1 MAGPVHETA
10 AEVQTIA
17 TKRSAEADPEPSPVA
32 KRPTEVPQ
40 QKEQEAQPAQDTA
53 NVNGVEGGEE
63 KTTPQIQAPAAATEN
78 GKSAADAH
86 EPASDKADNVE
97 SVEKVAPLND
107 ETRTQAGEEV
117 KVGAGNGVDPAAIAS
132 QLADEAAAAQVEA
145 DKAAKVASEK
155 QTEALKALQSAAKV
169 SGDHVESAQP
179 AAEEPI
185 KVEKLAAQEP
195 ANGTHVEDAA
205 PQSAAQSEK
214 ASEEAG
220 VKVADAPAHVT
231 PDVSSNESSV
241 APEANLPPPTE
252 VLMPANPLEQ
262 TAQTPLIGN
271 IPPQAVESLQAA
283 AHQAAS
289 VVPLQ
294 PTQEVLEQEMA
305 VRTTPLAQPVDVGV
319 APMEE

>member
-10 AEVQTIA
+10 AEVQTIT

-40 QKEQEAQPAQDTA
+40 QKEEAQPAQDTA

-63 KTTPQIQAPAAATEN
+63 KSTPQIQAPAAATEN

-86 EPASDKADNVE
+86 EPASEKAGNVE

-107 ETRTQAGEEV
+107 ETRAQAGEEV
-117 KVGAGNGVDPAAIAS
+117 KVGAGNGVDPSAIAS

-155 QTEALKALQSAAKV
+155 QTKALKALQSAAKV
-169 SGDHVESAQP
+169 SGDQVESAQP
-179 AAEEPI
+179 VAEEPI
-185 KVEKLAAQEP
+185 KVEKPAAQEP

-214 ASEEAG
+214 VSEAG

-231 PDVSSNESSV
+231 PDVSSNELSV
-241 APEANLPPPTE
+241 APEAKLPPPTE
-252 VLMPANPLEQ
+252 ILTPANPLEQ

-289 VVPLQ
+289 LVPLQ